1 MPDVSEDRRT
11 RFRAAIEAFLQERLD
26 AKLDK
31 LADDDPKRDALIQ
44 QHRPDTWLPDAARR
58 VAQIQAVTHSLKP
71 IHPDARGTNLYCRPS
86 TLTAKPE
93 IGSHTLADSFDDDVV
108 GNAAALDVY
117 KFLKRPVDER
127 PLLDWM
133 LDADPD
139 IHAALS
145 PETELAD
152 AWITAF
158 TGLTRPRN
166 EAFASHTQA
175 KQLYWLA
182 GDDPADD
189 SQYRILAPLY
199 ASSLAHAV
207 FRTLNEDRFGE
218 AAKQARE
225 AHRKNELHDSG
236 HREYP
241 DLAVQKLGGTKP
253 QNISQLNSERGGNNY
268 LLGSLPPP
276 PWDSQLQL
284 LPRRGQDSIFEVW
297 SKNFDVWIPA
307 EALRAYLHDVRSD
320 RSTMPIRDTRDALSD
335 HLIDMVLAFSA
346 AVQEHAPGWTAD
358 ASCSLRNEDEQ
369 LWLDPFRCEHD
380 TAFRERWQT
389 MAWVRPICDRF
400 GQWLNSELK
409 KRLKLGE
416 DEAATQRHWSTELA
430 RHPDWLFELDQ
441 LKDWLSDVEKKE
453 RQGGGVA

>member
-1 MPDVSEDRRT
+1 MPDDFLDRRA

-58 VAQIQAVTHSLKP
+58 VIQIQAVTHSLKP
-71 IHPDARGTNLYCRPS
+71 IHPDARGTNLYCHPS
-86 TLTAKPE
+86 ALTAQTE
-93 IGSHTLADSFDDDVV
+93 IGTHMLGDDFVDDVV

-117 KFLKRPVDER
+117 KLLKRQVDQR
-127 PLLDWM
+127 TLLDWM
-133 LDADPD
+133 LEDDPD
-139 IHAALS
+139 VHAALS
-145 PETELAD
+145 PEPELAEG
-152 AWITAF
+152 WIAAF

-166 EAFASHTQA
+166 EPFASHTQA
-175 KQLYWLA
+175 KQLYWLV
-182 GDDPADD
+182 GDDPSDD
-189 SQYRILAPLY
+189 KQFRILAPLY

-218 AAKQARE
+218 AAKQARD
-225 AHRKNELHDSG
+225 AHRKNEAHDSG

-253 QNISQLNSERGGNNY
+253 QNISQLNSERGGTNY

-284 LPRRGQDSIFEVW
+284 LPNRGQDSIFDVW

-307 EALRAYLHDVRSD
+307 EALRSYLYEVRSD
-320 RSTMPIRDTRDALSD
+320 RSTMPIRDTRDELSD
-335 HLIDMVLAFSA
+335 HIIDMVLAFGA
-346 AVQEHAPGWTAD
+346 AVQKHSPGWTAE
-358 ASCSLRNEDEQ
+358 AGCTLKNEDEQ
-369 LWLDPFRCEHD
+369 LWLDPFRCETD
-380 TAFRERWQT
+380 LEFRARWQH
-389 MAWVRPICDRF
+389 MDWPRRVCDRF
-400 GQWLNSELK
+400 GQWLNGELK

-441 LKDWLSDVEKKE
+441 LKDWLSEIEKKE
-453 RQGGGVA
+453 RRNGGTA